1 MTINREDL
9 DAGRIDLHDA
19 IDAHE
24 APLGPVHPGEILAYD
39 FMTPLGLSARAL
51 ARALH
56 VPANRITAILA
67 GQRSVSAE
75 TALRLARYFGGS
87 AGWWLRLQARYDEEM
102 ARTALGAVVDQE
114 VEPRRA
120 A

>member
-1 MTINREDL
+1 MTIDHEGLN
-9 DAGRIDLHDA
+9 AGRVALGDA
-19 IDAHE
+19 IDPRE
-24 APLGPVHPGEILAYD
+24 VPLGPVHPGEILAHD
-39 FMTPLGLSARAL
+39 FVAPLGLSARAL

-87 AGWWLRLQARYDEEM
+87 AGWWLRLQARYDEET
-102 ARTALGAVVDQE
+102 AREAVGAVVERE
-114 VEPRRA
+114 VVRRA
-120 A
+120 T